1 MTIMRNR
8 LTALVVGG
16 LAVLSLIGCSKPA
29 PPVEVSFVVE
39 GMTCSSCS
47 NAIITTLNGI
57 EGVTDATAD
66 HVAGTAGAVIVSP
79 SITADQLAREIEGL
93 GYTVTA
99 TATATA
105 PVDG

>member
-1 MTIMRNR
+1 
-8 LTALVVGG
+8 
-16 LAVLSLIGCSKPA
+16 
-29 PPVEVSFVVE
+29 
-39 GMTCSSCS
+39 
-47 NAIITTLNGI
+47 
-57 EGVTDATAD
+57 
-66 HVAGTAGAVIVSP
+66 VAGTAGAVIVSP